1 MTLHNITGSER
12 SGPHVLI
19 RRGRKARRQ
28 TVGGQ
33 ILKAIGGTT
42 VLATL
47 TMVALFWSGVA

>member
-1 MTLHNITGSER
+1 MTFHNITGSER
-12 SGPHVLI
+12 SGPHVII
-19 RRGRKARRQ
+19 RRVPQVRRQ
-28 TVGGQ
+28 TIGGQ